1 MDMDKFQEALVFIR
15 GAIKDI
21 GTWYYVAQL
30 LSEAL
35 DIDLRFILY

>member
-21 GTWYYVAQL
+21 DTWDYVAQL

-35 DIDLRFILY
+35 DIDLRFIL